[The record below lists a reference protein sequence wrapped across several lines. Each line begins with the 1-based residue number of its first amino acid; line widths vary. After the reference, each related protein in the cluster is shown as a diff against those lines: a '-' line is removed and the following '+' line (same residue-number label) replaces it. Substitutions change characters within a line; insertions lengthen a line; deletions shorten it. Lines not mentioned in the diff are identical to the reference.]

1 MPGLILHTSNQ
12 LDLLAQR
19 LSEVVATPL
28 ESPFTPEIVVVPSI
42 ATRRWLSFQI
52 AQNQGICAN
61 YHFPFLGDFV
71 TSLVSQG
78 SPEGAA
84 ERLSFEALIWKI
96 DSLLQRSVGKKEFAQ
111 VTRYLR
117 DRDPLKRFHLA
128 IRLANLF
135 DQYGA
140 YRPEMLSSWVA
151 SGKKRSAEEAWQ
163 ANLWRQLGQMPVFDH
178 TLERLRAHGFDGV
191 PNLDLPERVSVFA
204 PANVPPAYLDLLF
217 QLAREREIHLFVL
230 RPSRAY
236 RGDDPTPKQR
246 ARLGLTPSDSP
257 TGNPLT
263 TSWGRIDVELTDL
276 LLEKEERLQTKVTT
290 SSEQFREFKTATIL
304 GTLKGDI
311 TEGQSRGAVV
321 GDASDAIPPIIVRP
335 NDRSL
340 GLHVCYSPMRE
351 VEILYDQLLDC
362 FATMPGLRPRDILVM
377 TPAIEEYAPFIRAVF
392 QYPEEESKRIPYS
405 LADRHPR
412 SESPTIDTF
421 LTLLDLPGS
430 RYTASQIFGLF
441 GSRSLRHRFHFTD
454 DDLSQIRDWIQK
466 TNIRWGIDG
475 DHRKRLGL
483 PDLNTNTW
491 RHGLQRLL
499 LGYAMEGKNRTPF
512 EGILPHD
519 EVEGEGAGLLGRF
532 ITAAEALFQLT
543 ESLEHPRPLADW
555 AKPLTEIIDQFFDP
569 RGEEEVRDVRFL
581 RLIVDQ
587 LRTFLENGLSDGDV
601 VFPVVRYYLD
611 GQLARL
617 EQRGNF
623 FSTGVTFCALKPV
636 RGIPARVVCL
646 LGIND
651 QIFPSRPQPTQFDLM
666 AQRPRAGDPS
676 ARQDDRYSFL
686 QAVLAAEE
694 RLLISYVGRSAIH
707 NQEIPPSVVVSE
719 LLDYAN
725 QAFVFP
731 GNQSAREFLLT
742 EHPLQAFSPRYFT
755 EPREDERLFG
765 YSEANATASRTVHS
779 AQPIEVQP
787 FLAGPLPLSGEP
799 SPNLELRDLI
809 NFWRHPSEY
818 FVKNRLGLDLKDRGF
833 SLEDE
838 ESFEPT
844 PLALYPLR
852 QELLTQELDGETLP
866 IELFEARGILSSG
879 VIGQLQLG
887 SIRADIEKMAE
898 NVRQK
903 IGNRKRDPAA
913 LIDLA
918 LPAYTLTGTIENLY
932 GGQNVHFRPAKLQPK
947 DYLRA
952 WIEHLALCVGRKGE
966 KTILI
971 GRDGAVT
978 FKPVS
983 PAQEELQNLCDL
995 YLLGLSQPL
1004 RFFPSTSMA
1013 FAGATV
1019 SGERDSFRMAREK
1032 WDPYRRQG
1040 EKDDPYFQRCF
1051 DGLDPFEDPFAEI
1064 SLKVFK
1070 TMFEQME
1077 RDVP

>member
-1 MPGLILHTSNQ
+1 
-12 LDLLAQR
+12 
-19 LSEVVATPL
+19 
-28 ESPFTPEIVVVPSI
+28 
-42 ATRRWLSFQI
+42 
-52 AQNQGICAN
+52 
-61 YHFPFLGDFV
+61 
-71 TSLVSQG
+71 
-78 SPEGAA
+78 
-84 ERLSFEALIWKI
+84 
-96 DSLLQRSVGKKEFAQ
+96 
-111 VTRYLR
+111 
-117 DRDPLKRFHLA
+117 
-128 IRLANLF
+128 
-135 DQYGA
+135 
-140 YRPEMLSSWVA
+140 
-151 SGKKRSAEEAWQ
+151 
-163 ANLWRQLGQMPVFDH
+163 
-178 TLERLRAHGFDGV
+178 
-191 PNLDLPERVSVFA
+191 
-204 PANVPPAYLDLLF
+204 
-217 QLAREREIHLFVL
+217 
-230 RPSRAY
+230 
-236 RGDDPTPKQR
+236 
-246 ARLGLTPSDSP
+246 
-257 TGNPLT
+257 
-263 TSWGRIDVELTDL
+263 
-276 LLEKEERLQTKVTT
+276 
-290 SSEQFREFKTATIL
+290 
-304 GTLKGDI
+304 
-311 TEGQSRGAVV
+311 
-321 GDASDAIPPIIVRP
+321 
-335 NDRSL
+335 
-340 GLHVCYSPMRE
+340 
-351 VEILYDQLLDC
+351 
-362 FATMPGLRPRDILVM
+362 
-377 TPAIEEYAPFIRAVF
+377 
-392 QYPEEESKRIPYS
+392 
-405 LADRHPR
+405 
-412 SESPTIDTF
+412 
-421 LTLLDLPGS
+421 
-430 RYTASQIFGLF
+430 
-441 GSRSLRHRFHFTD
+441 
-454 DDLSQIRDWIQK
+454 
-466 TNIRWGIDG
+466 
-475 DHRKRLGL
+475 
-483 PDLNTNTW
+483 
-491 RHGLQRLL
+491 
-499 LGYAMEGKNRTPF
+499 MEGKNRTLF

-532 ITAAEALFQLT
+532 VTAAEALFQLT
-543 ESLEHPRPLADW
+543 ESLEHPRPLVDW

-587 LRTFLENGLSDGDV
+587 LRTFLENGLSGDV
-601 VFPVVRYYLD
+601 PFPVVSHYLD

-636 RGIPARVVCL
+636 QGIPARVVCL

-651 QIFPSRPQPTQFDLM
+651 QIFPSRPQPAQFDLM

-731 GNQSAREFLLT
+731 GKQSAREFLLT

-755 EPREDERLFG
+755 EPRDDERLFG
-765 YSEANATASRTVHS
+765 YSEANATASRTIHS
-779 AQPIEVQP
+779 AQPIEIQP
-787 FLAGPLPLSGEP
+787 FLAGPLPPSGEP

-818 FVKNRLGLDLKDRGF
+818 FVRNRLGLDLKDRGF
-833 SLEDE
+833 SLEDDE
-838 ESFEPT
+838 PFEPT

-866 IELFEARGILSSG
+866 VELYEARGILSSG
-879 VIGQLQLG
+879 VIGRLQLG
-887 SIRADIEKMAE
+887 SIRTDIQKMAE
-898 NVRQK
+898 NVRGK

-913 LIDLA
+913 LIDLT

-978 FKPVS
+978 FRPVS
-983 PAQEELQNLCDL
+983 PAQEELENLCDL
-995 YLLGLSQPL
+995 FLLGLSQPI

-1013 FAGATV
+1013 FAEATA